1 MTHVRQDMGGRRRTA
16 GEGGA
21 KPSRKRAAKK
31 AAPTAAREATAF
43 GRSRLAQVRLRDDEM
58 RALEQVMQTLD
69 LASTSDALR
78 EGLKLLAKEAA
89 EVGAAEEIR
98 AFYKE
103 QSAPLPAGVVEP
115 SDSEL
120 AAADDMRW

>member
-1 MTHVRQDMGGRRRTA
+1 MTSVRQRERRKSA
-16 GEGGA
+16 
-21 KPSRKRAAKK
+21 AAKK
-31 AAPTAAREATAF
+31 AEPVERRAAPL

-58 RALEQVMQTLD
+58 QALEQVMRTLD

-78 EGLKLLAKEAA
+78 EGLKLLTREAA

-98 AFYKE
+98 AFYRE
-103 QSAPLPAGVVEP
+103 QHAPLPEGVVEP